1 MQPKPRPLAHPLALI
16 ALLPLAMAIACVRSS
31 PASQGYIP
39 ILTTEAAAAVD
50 IPPAVEAT
58 ADPYLP
64 ATRDPNAPILT
75 PTPDAPRILP
85 TARTESESYTVQYG
99 DTLGKIAQRYGV
111 TLEAIIAANNITNPN
126 LLSVG
131 VVLTIPAPNPLPPG
145 PDFKIIP
152 DSELVYGPTTLQFS
166 TADFIQRQ
174 GGYLARHYEQ
184 VEDISHS
191 GADVVI
197 RVAREYSV
205 SPRLL
210 LAVLEYQSGWV
221 TQSDPADSTLQYPVG
236 YINPYYDSLYMQ
248 LAWAANNLNRG
259 YYLWKANAITG
270 WILADGQLVPPAPT
284 LNAGTAGVQH
294 FFSLLYDQSGW
305 DRAVS
310 EAGLFTVFQNF
321 FGYPFDL
328 AFEPVIPEGLRQP
341 EMQLPFESGKMW
353 SFTGGPHGGWGEG
366 SAWAGLDFA
375 PPGDAL
381 GCVQSDEWVV
391 ALADGLIIRAENG
404 AVVQDLDG
412 DGFEQTGWSI
422 LYMHIETRDRVSAG
436 TYIKAGD
443 QIGHPSCEGGV
454 SNGTHVHIARRYNG
468 EWISADAGL
477 PFVLDGWVSSGDGIE
492 YNGFLTHDGAL
503 IEAWDARKDENQI
516 GR

>member
-1 MQPKPRPLAHPLALI
+1 MQPKTRPLAHPLALM
-16 ALLPLAMAIACVRSS
+16 ALLPLAVAIACVRSS

-39 ILTTEAAAAVD
+39 ILTTEVPASTLQAPAA
-50 IPPAVEAT
+50 T
-58 ADPYLP
+58 RNPYLP
-64 ATRDPNAPILT
+64 ATRAPGDPILT
-75 PTPDAPRILP
+75 PTPDAPRLMP
-85 TARTESESYTVQYG
+85 TARTDNESYTVQYG

-111 TLEAIIAANNITNPN
+111 TLETLIQANNLANPN
-126 LLSVG
+126 LLEVG
-131 VVLTIPAPNPLPPG
+131 VVLDIPAPNPLPPG

-152 DSELVYGPTTLQFS
+152 DSELVYGPTTIQFS
-166 TADFIQRQ
+166 TADFIQKQ
-174 GGYLARHYEQ
+174 GGYLSRHYEE
-184 VEDISHS
+184 VEDVYHS

-210 LAVLEYQSGWV
+210 LALLEYQSGWV
-221 TQSDPADSTLQYPVG
+221 TQSNPSETAQNYPMG

-259 YYLWKANAITG
+259 YYLWKANGITG

-284 LNAGTAGVQH
+284 LNPGTAGVQH
-294 FFSLLYDQSGW
+294 FFSLLYGQADW
-305 DRAVS
+305 ERAVS
-310 EAGLFTVFQNF
+310 DEGLFAVFQNF

-328 AFEPVIPEGLRQP
+328 AYDPLIPDGLQQP
-341 EMQLPFESGKMW
+341 EMQLPFEPGKIW
-353 SFTGGPHGGWGEG
+353 SFTGGPHGGWGNG

-381 GCVQSDEWVV
+381 GCVPSDEWVV
-391 ALADGLIIRAENG
+391 ALTDGLILRAENG

-412 DGFEQTGWSI
+412 DGFEQTGWTI
-422 LYMHIETRDRVSAG
+422 LYMHIETRDRVLAG
-436 TYIKAGD
+436 LPVKAGD
-443 QIGHPSCEGGV
+443 QIGHPSCEGGI

-468 EWISADAGL
+468 EWIAADAGL
-477 PFVLDGWVSSGDGIE
+477 PFTLDGWVSSGDGIE
-492 YNGFLTHDGAL
+492 YNGFLTRDGASV
-503 IEAWDARKDENQI
+503 EAWDARKDENQI